1 MKTARVSCG
10 RVFLVTLIIGSYIP
24 LPGCGSSSTST
35 AEYSLPDDVKAE
47 IKARKEQAKAEAKIK
62 SKKIKT
68 H

>member
-24 LPGCGSSSTST
+24 LPGCGSNSATT

-47 IKARKEQAKAEAKIK
+47 TKARNDNADVESRIK
-62 SKKIKT
+62 SKNIKT

>member
-10 RVFLVTLIIGSYIP
+10 RVLLVTLIIGSYIP
-24 LPGCGSSSTST
+24 QPGCGSNSSST

-47 IKARKEQAKAEAKIK
+47 IKARKEKAKAEAKIK
-62 SKKIKT
+62 SKRIRT